1 MIKQTNNNYG
11 SYVTRSNRN
20 FYSEEDDFTYIGN
33 GELGGKAKG
42 LAFIKEKITSH
53 YKGIKSSPFLVYIP
67 RLTVITTEFFTIFM
81 KQNNLYEIALSDSSD
96 ERIAHHFL
104 KAYLPSHLN
113 GELWALI
120 AKVNTPLAV
129 RSSSLLEDSIN
140 SPFAGIY
147 ETKMTPNNQPDI
159 ETRFH
164 KLTEAIK
171 FVYASTFFK
180 NAKAYMKTTSFSIR
194 DEKMAV
200 IIQEVVGLPHNKR
213 YYPDISGVARSY
225 NFYPFSDTRAEDG
238 VISLALGLGKS
249 IVDGGN
255 VWTYSPEYPELT
267 APYNSTKELLN
278 NTQLDFW
285 AVNMKPLP
293 EYDPIKETEY
303 LVKLNLQDAEY
314 DNTLRYIASTYN
326 QESDRIDI
334 GINSKGPRLI
344 NFAPI
349 LQMNLIPLNQLI
361 KSILKLCE
369 ELFKAKLEIEFA
381 FTINAEKKELSR
393 FGLLQ
398 VRPMKISNELIEI
411 DENRITKSSVLAASN
426 NVMGNGTIDF
436 ISDILYIIPKKFELK
451 NSKKISNEVS
461 NFNQKLQKNK
471 TPYMLIGFGRWGT
484 SDPWLGIPITWGQ
497 IAGASVI
504 VESQLPGVA
513 IDLSQ
518 GAHFFHN
525 ISNLGIPY
533 FSISNNDQFSI
544 DWDWLEQQ
552 EVIDK
557 GIFVKHIHLNSPLT
571 IIVDGRKRK
580 GVILK

>member
-11 SYVTRSNRN
+11 SYVTRFNRN
-20 FYSEEDDFTYIGN
+20 FYSEKNDFTYIGN

-81 KQNNLYEIALSDSSD
+81 KQNNLYDIALSDSSD

-104 KAYLPSHLN
+104 KAYLPSNLN

-129 RSSSLLEDSIN
+129 RSSSLLEDSID

-180 NAKAYMKTTSFSIR
+180 NAKAYMGTTSFSIR

-200 IIQEVVGLPHNKR
+200 IIQEVVGLPHNKC

-255 VWTYSPEYPELT
+255 VWTYSPEHPEVT

-326 QESDRIDI
+326 YESDRIDI

-349 LQMNLIPLNQLI
+349 LQTNLIPLNQLI

-398 VRPMKISNELIEI
+398 VRPIKISNELIEI
-411 DENRITKSSVLAASN
+411 DESRIIRSSVLAASN

-451 NSKKISNEVS
+451 NSKKISNEIS

-471 TPYMLIGFGRWGT
+471 IPYMLIGFGRWGT
-484 SDPWLGIPITWGQ
+484 SDPWLGIPVTWGQ
-497 IAGASVI
+497 IAGTSVI
-504 VESQLPGVA
+504 VESQLPGVS

-518 GAHFFHN
+518 GSHFFHN

-533 FSISNNDQFSI
+533 FSISNN
-544 DWDWLEQQ
+544 
-552 EVIDK
+552 
-557 GIFVKHIHLNSPLT
+557 LT
-571 IIVDGRKRK
+571 
-580 GVILK
+580 

>member
-1 MIKQTNNNYG
+1 MIKQTNNYG

-20 FYSEEDDFTYIGN
+20 FYSEKDDFTYIGN

-81 KQNNLYEIALSDSSD
+81 EQNNLYKIALSDLSD

-104 KAYLPSHLN
+104 RAYLPSHLN

-129 RSSSLLEDSIN
+129 RSSSLLEDSID

-180 NAKAYMKTTSFSIR
+180 NAKAYMETTSYSIR

-255 VWTYSPEYPELT
+255 VWTYSPEYPEVT

-303 LVKLNLQDAEY
+303 LVKLNFQDAEY

-326 QESDRIDI
+326 HESDRIDI

-369 ELFKAKLEIEFA
+369 ELLKAKIEIEFA

-398 VRPMKISNELIEI
+398 VRPMKVSNELIEI
-411 DENRITKSSVLAASN
+411 DESRITKSSVLAASN

-436 ISDILYIIPKKFELK
+436 ISDILYVIPKKFELK

-471 TPYMLIGFGRWGT
+471 IPYILIGFGRWGS

-497 IAGASVI
+497 IAGTSVI

-533 FSISNNDQFSI
+533 FSISNNDKFSI

-552 EVIDK
+552 EVIDQ

>member
-1 MIKQTNNNYG
+1 
-11 SYVTRSNRN
+11 
-20 FYSEEDDFTYIGN
+20 
-33 GELGGKAKG
+33 
-42 LAFIKEKITSH
+42 
-53 YKGIKSSPFLVYIP
+53 
-67 RLTVITTEFFTIFM
+67 
-81 KQNNLYEIALSDSSD
+81 
-96 ERIAHHFL
+96 
-104 KAYLPSHLN
+104 
-113 GELWALI
+113 
-120 AKVNTPLAV
+120 
-129 RSSSLLEDSIN
+129 
-140 SPFAGIY
+140 
-147 ETKMTPNNQPDI
+147 
-159 ETRFH
+159 
-164 KLTEAIK
+164 
-171 FVYASTFFK
+171 
-180 NAKAYMKTTSFSIR
+180 
-194 DEKMAV
+194 
-200 IIQEVVGLPHNKR
+200 
-213 YYPDISGVARSY
+213 
-225 NFYPFSDTRAEDG
+225 
-238 VISLALGLGKS
+238 
-249 IVDGGN
+249 
-255 VWTYSPEYPELT
+255 
-267 APYNSTKELLN
+267 
-278 NTQLDFW
+278 
-285 AVNMKPLP
+285 MKPLP

-314 DNTLRYIASTYN
+314 DNTLRHIASTYN
-326 QESDRIDI
+326 YESDRIDI

-398 VRPMKISNELIEI
+398 VRPMKVSNELIEI
-411 DENRITKSSVLAASN
+411 DESRIIKSNVLAASN

-436 ISDILYIIPKKFELK
+436 ISDILYIIQKNFGLK

-461 NFNQKLQKNK
+461 AFNQKLQKNK
-471 TPYMLIGFGRWGT
+471 TPYMLIGFGRWGS

-497 IAGASVI
+497 IAGTSVI
-504 VESQLPGVA
+504 VESQLPGLA

-533 FSISNNDQFSI
+533 FSISNNDKFSI

-552 EVIDK
+552 EVIDQ